1 MEGEEKPQRRRAPVV
16 VKANF
21 ARVAGRTFHWF
32 LNLLRM
38 MGRSLWDR
46 LRGRREPKYFG
57 IRLRKLFEEMGGTAI
72 KVGQQLSVR
81 VDLFPLEVCHEL
93 AVLRDKVPPFD
104 FEDAKELIE
113 VALGRNVNKDR
124 VPLEEIFEAFDPSP
138 IGSASIACVY
148 QAVLKNGDRV
158 AVKVRRP
165 NVLTSFGSDL
175 GVVDVVTRLVEA
187 LAIVPPQF
195 FKNLRLELRSML
207 VQELDFN
214 QEARFQ
220 RLFRHYA
227 KKDGLKWLTSPKV
240 YVELSS
246 TDVMTSE
253 FVEGYWC
260 DEILKAHEVGDQRAL
275 AELRDMGITPK
286 RVGVRLMWYSFWA
299 RYEALFFHSD
309 PHPGNILIQRDCKIV
324 FVDFGSCG
332 TTSRKS
338 RLAQFMMLDRMSY
351 NDVSGTVEAAVSTLE
366 PLPFID
372 IYELKKEVEAHFWD
386 WLFAFRDKKAEW
398 WERTTAGIWFA
409 LLEITRKRSIPVG
422 LETLRLARSLLLVD
436 TLCFELDPQMVSP
449 DEFRKYLRT
458 AARRGARRV
467 YKRNLREPVNSMID
481 NFVWQ
486 GDDIVSRGRYMAWQA
501 ERIVGDA
508 PNQFAYAIS
517 KGMYILSVM
526 LQIGGLV
533 AVAGGLTALY
543 VRYAPPRVG
552 GLTLEDAQQHPWE
565 GTLHGLFK
573 VLQHPASIAVLVVLA
588 WVALRRIWFR
598 LRDLDVD

>member
-1 MEGEEKPQRRRAPVV
+1 MRPPLRKLQRSSVQDPERWDYRPRHGSPFAGGRPGFLRPLSRPKRLRVEGEEKPQRRRAPVV

-148 QAVLKNGDRV
+148 QAVLKN
-158 AVKVRRP
+158 
-165 NVLTSFGSDL
+165 
-175 GVVDVVTRLVEA
+175 
-187 LAIVPPQF
+187 
-195 FKNLRLELRSML
+195 LRLELRSML

-286 RVGVRLMWYSFWA
+286 RVGVR
-299 RYEALFFHSD
+299 
-309 PHPGNILIQRDCKIV
+309 
-324 FVDFGSCG
+324 
-332 TTSRKS
+332 
-338 RLAQFMMLDRMSY
+338 
-351 NDVSGTVEAAVSTLE
+351 
-366 PLPFID
+366 
-372 IYELKKEVEAHFWD
+372 
-386 WLFAFRDKKAEW
+386 
-398 WERTTAGIWFA
+398 
-409 LLEITRKRSIPVG
+409 
-422 LETLRLARSLLLVD
+422 
-436 TLCFELDPQMVSP
+436 
-449 DEFRKYLRT
+449 
-458 AARRGARRV
+458 
-467 YKRNLREPVNSMID
+467 
-481 NFVWQ
+481 
-486 GDDIVSRGRYMAWQA
+486 
-501 ERIVGDA
+501 
-508 PNQFAYAIS
+508 
-517 KGMYILSVM
+517 
-526 LQIGGLV
+526 
-533 AVAGGLTALY
+533 
-543 VRYAPPRVG
+543 
-552 GLTLEDAQQHPWE
+552 
-565 GTLHGLFK
+565 
-573 VLQHPASIAVLVVLA
+573 
-588 WVALRRIWFR
+588 
-598 LRDLDVD
+598 